1 MQKGL
6 PPIVDGKSLE
16 LHHIGQ
22 KMDSPLAELKIEE
35 HRGQGKDAILHDK
48 TKETEIDRNEFK
60 KERESHWKERAEQL
74 INERGE

>member
-1 MQKGL
+1 MNLENKENTSLENVGNT
-6 PPIVDGKSLE
+6 KSLNPKA
-16 LHHIGQ
+16 L
-22 KMDSPLAELKIEE
+22 LAFEE
-35 HRGQGKDAILHDK
+35 EE